1 MTLNRLTRI
10 AALPGFLN
18 SALRGLAL
26 RLPLLFLAVGSAGAA
41 EAWLW
46 STAHVIPK
54 ETTSEGSGYFSL
66 VEGHNGRLYIG
77 TAKYREN
84 AFLVEFDP
92 GTGSMK
98 VVVDCHRAL
107 GSAATGF
114 VAQAKIHTR
123 NNVGESGRIY
133 FGTKQGYPKGD
144 EKRTDYPGGHPM
156 VYDPRT
162 RETKVYG
169 VPIPHHGIISIMPD
183 ERRGVAY
190 LSTCDDA
197 RPIESSHFMILDLA
211 TGRYRDLLDCRHVYA
226 FIVLD
231 HLGRAYH
238 PILGGDVARYDP
250 RTDRLERLT
259 QTIDGRPPGRE
270 SRLAEPESHPI
281 NWEVS
286 PDRKTLYAV
295 AMSANALYAYD
306 LAGDGP
312 VLRGRKVAALVPGAK
327 STDCR
332 ALAVGPDGTVWAGL
346 VATLDKGEGYMRVV
360 SYRPGAERCVDHGPM
375 AVKNPEFTSFTGA
388 DGKELPWHH
397 GYYRKNGVLVPRH
410 GVLGICATRAGSVYV
425 TTLYPFTL
433 HEFRGLKPE

>member
-1 MTLNRLTRI
+1 MPGPLISLLRRALVVVSSVLLAI
-10 AALPGFLN
+10 AT
-18 SALRGLAL
+18 
-26 RLPLLFLAVGSAGAA
+26 VHGADS
-41 EAWLW
+41 WLW

-66 VEGHNGRLYIG
+66 VEGHNGKLYIG

-84 AFLVEFDP
+84 AYLVEFDP
-92 GTGSMK
+92 GSGTMK
-98 VVVDCHRAL
+98 VVVDCHREI
-107 GSAATGF
+107 GTTATGF

-133 FGTKQGYPKGD
+133 FATKQGYPKGD
-144 EKRTDYPGGHPM
+144 EKRTDYPGGYPM
-156 VYDPRT
+156 VYDPKT
-162 RETKVYG
+162 GKTKVYG
-169 VPIPHHGIISIMPD
+169 IPIPHHGIISIAPD
-183 ERRGVAY
+183 EARGVAY

-197 RPIESSHFMILDLA
+197 RPLESTHFMILDLG
-211 TGRYRDLLDCRHVYA
+211 TGRYRDLMDCRHVYA

-259 QTIDGRPPGRE
+259 QTIDGRPPTRE
-270 SRLAEPESHPI
+270 SFLAEPESHPI

-295 AMSANALYAYD
+295 AMSGNALYAYD
-306 LAGDGP
+306 LTGEGL
-312 VLRGRKVAALVPGAK
+312 VLRGRKVAPLLAGAK

-346 VATLDKGEGYMRVV
+346 SATLGQGESFLRVV
-360 SYRPGAERCVDHGPM
+360 SHRPGSGRCVDHGAI
-375 AVKNPEFTSFTGA
+375 AVKNPGFTTFAGP
-388 DGKELPWHH
+388 DGKDLPWHH
-397 GYYRKNGVLVPRH
+397 GYFRKDGVLVPRYSL
-410 GVLGICATRAGSVYV
+410 LGIGATRAGSVYV

-433 HEFRGLKPE
+433 HEFRGLKAE